1 MHLCSCSL
9 FEIGALQMF
18 DDDDDD
24 TAINLYVTL
33 HVITLA
39 GQTDRKPSQRT
50 GKP

>member
-1 MHLCSCSL
+1 MHLCSYSL
-9 FEIGALQMF
+9 FAIGALQMS
-18 DDDDDD
+18 DGDDD